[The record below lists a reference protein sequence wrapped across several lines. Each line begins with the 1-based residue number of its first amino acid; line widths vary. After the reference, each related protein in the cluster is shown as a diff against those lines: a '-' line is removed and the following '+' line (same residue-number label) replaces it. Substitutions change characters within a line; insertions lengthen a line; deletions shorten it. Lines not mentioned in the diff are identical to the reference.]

1 MRGTASETG
10 GWGLGPGTW
19 GLQMQP
25 AVAIAAITV
34 LASLLIMGGEAILS
48 SFNERQL
55 RARGAIEPQDDVIN
69 VMRWVYPGAFIAMG
83 LEGAFSG
90 PAPPN
95 VLLGGLVM
103 FGVAKALKVWAISS
117 LGSKWSYRVLVV
129 PGEPLVATGPY
140 RFMSHPNY
148 LAVVG
153 EILSVA
159 AIVWA
164 PITGTLSTMA
174 FGWLMIAL
182 IRVEDQAL
190 GRGAK

>member
-1 MRGTASETG
+1 
-10 GWGLGPGTW
+10 
-19 GLQMQP
+19 MQP

-174 FGWLMIAL
+174 FGWLMIAR